1 MEAGSGNKGC
11 IHIQFSSPND
21 FAPKFMISAIQ
32 SFYTSDSDCATF
44 RYISRLRH
52 SDDKSHI
59 SSKHQHCS
67 AAFVRQREPSNNGIR
82 AHSRKH
88 FSSIYPRS
96 HLLIFVTLLSSYIFV
111 GSGSPATQYLATV
124 DKLLPQ
130 TQRNLTVND
139 FIPQYMSEEYK
150 NGISYSYEPNQP
162 DFHRR
167 IYRSDG
173 RRKRRYNRLYQDSY
187 RQSNPTPGH
196 WSISSKWFRRLLDN
210 SMLRQRD
217 LFSSK
222 KGSIKPPGILVS
234 EKKREEIL
242 RFSEQTV
249 HHFRLRIDPRH
260 VAFFVYQWEIYR
272 LRLLAE
278 LRQKHVNLIQE
289 RKYRQKQMSEKIR
302 EEAEANARRIS
313 KAKTFDEFKQVIF
326 GSNSAEV
333 KTTAKGKFKMP
344 IEAVIGP
351 RIEHPVPEQPEIISA
366 TSSKLQFP
374 KASGGG
380 VMVKI
385 SRSTRDI
392 KPEDYETKT
401 VPVEN
406 AGLEYEEQEPADEI
420 PQASE
425 EELKAAFESR
435 TNFNQ
440 TGCIP
445 ERRTLC
451 TSSLLGLRPEESLNI
466 VPPGFHVQRCGDSV
480 EHTTCPTLS
489 NHDEEYPTSLFY
501 QYQDKMDVCETLLDR
516 RHPSCYCLSPD
527 QECLPTKVTTKMQ
540 PVAYPT
546 RQGYWSTDLIVVTE
560 HLACSCQPRCQNR
573 MCAAPLKLRLSTT
586 SHCSCV
592 CEPNDTRCQK
602 LLEGEEQFQ
611 PDELPVPLS
620 GSFILPPCRFGSM
633 DEYHLFHRRCPRRLS
648 TLHEGERLG

>member
-1 MEAGSGNKGC
+1 
-11 IHIQFSSPND
+11 
-21 FAPKFMISAIQ
+21 
-32 SFYTSDSDCATF
+32 
-44 RYISRLRH
+44 
-52 SDDKSHI
+52 
-59 SSKHQHCS
+59 
-67 AAFVRQREPSNNGIR
+67 
-82 AHSRKH
+82 
-88 FSSIYPRS
+88 
-96 HLLIFVTLLSSYIFV
+96 
-111 GSGSPATQYLATV
+111 
-124 DKLLPQ
+124 
-130 TQRNLTVND
+130 
-139 FIPQYMSEEYK
+139 
-150 NGISYSYEPNQP
+150 
-162 DFHRR
+162 
-167 IYRSDG
+167 
-173 RRKRRYNRLYQDSY
+173 
-187 RQSNPTPGH
+187 
-196 WSISSKWFRRLLDN
+196 
-210 SMLRQRD
+210 MLRQRD

-222 KGSIKPPGILVS
+222 KGSIKPPGILLS

-326 GSNSAEV
+326 GSNSADV
-333 KTTAKGKFKMP
+333 KTTVKGKFQMP
-344 IEAVIGP
+344 IKAVIGP

-366 TSSKLQFP
+366 ASSKLQFP

-392 KPEDYETKT
+392 KPEDYETET
-401 VPVEN
+401 ATVEN
-406 AGLEYEEQEPADEI
+406 TGFEYEEQDPVDEI

-451 TSSLLGLRPEESLNI
+451 TSSLLGLRPEQSPNI

-480 EHTTCPTLS
+480 EHTTCPTLLS
-489 NHDEEYPTSLFY
+489 HDEEYPTNLFS
-501 QYQDKMDVCETLLDR
+501 QYQDKIDVCETLWDR

-540 PVAYPT
+540 PVGYPT

-560 HLACSCQPRCQNR
+560 HLACSCQPRCHNR
-573 MCAAPLKLRLSTT
+573 ICVAPLKLRMSTT

-633 DEYHLFHRRCPRRLS
+633 DEYHLFYRRCPRRLS
-648 TLHEGERLG
+648 TLLEGERLG